1 MSRDFTSKGRGAA
14 AVEAPDSIDG
24 FLERVLPLYPSLDPQ
39 TEAAVDRMTKIVK
52 HLDRISGRTV
62 AAFGLNVG
70 EFKCLLKLHSKEAE
84 EVSAGDLADILDL
97 STGAMT
103 NRLDGLEEAGYL
115 TRRRGTEDRRSVLV
129 AITPEGREVLG
140 AAVAAQG
147 AEERDLLAS
156 LEPEEREQLNALLR
170 RVVRAI
176 EDADAGRL
184 STPSDRPAAP
194 TARQR
199 PRTARR
205 AR

>member
-1 MSRDFTSKGRGAA
+1 MSRDSTSKETAA
-14 AVEAPDSIDG
+14 KDSIDG

-39 TEAAVDRMTKIVK
+39 TEAAVDRMTKVVK

-70 EFKCLLKLHSKEAE
+70 EFKCLLKLHSNEHE
-84 EVSAGDLADILDL
+84 EVSAGELADILDL

-115 TRRRGTEDRRSVLV
+115 ARRRDTQDRRSVLV
-129 AITPEGREVLG
+129 SITQAGREVLG

-147 AEERDLLAS
+147 AEEKDLLAS
-156 LEPEEREQLNALLR
+156 LAPAEREQLNALLR
-170 RVVRAI
+170 RVVLAI
-176 EDADAGRL
+176 EDADAERI
-184 STPSDRPAAP
+184 STPSARPRAP
-194 TARQR
+194 TARQQQ
-199 PRTARR
+199 RTARP